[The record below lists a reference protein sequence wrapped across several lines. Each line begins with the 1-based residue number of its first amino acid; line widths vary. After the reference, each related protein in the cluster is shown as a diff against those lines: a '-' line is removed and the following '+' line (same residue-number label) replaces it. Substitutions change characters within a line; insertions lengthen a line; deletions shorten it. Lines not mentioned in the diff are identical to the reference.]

1 MPINWFPGH
10 MNKAVREIR
19 KAVRKADLVIEVL
32 DARLPDSSENP
43 LVAELRG
50 DTPSIKLLNKAD
62 LADPDV
68 TRAWLER
75 LRQRSD
81 VLALAH
87 DQTMVAQARSLV
99 ERGRELL
106 SPDRNELRE
115 VVAMIVGVPNVGKS
129 TLINTMAG
137 RNLARTSNK
146 PAVTR
151 KQQRIPVARGFAL
164 LDTPGFLWPKLHPP
178 ACGYRLAISG
188 AIADTAVDYTDLAQ
202 FAVRWLA
209 ADYPE
214 ALRARY
220 KLTEL
225 PTEPLD
231 LLEAIAGKRGCIRK
245 GGVVDWERVSELVV
259 HEIRKGKLGRL
270 SFERPAGL

>member
-1 MPINWFPGH
+1 MAINWFPGH

-50 DTPSIKLLNKAD
+50 EVPSIKLLNKAD
-62 LADPDV
+62 LADPEV
-68 TRAWLER
+68 TAAWLER

-87 DQTMVAQARSLV
+87 DQTMTAQSRSLV

-106 SPDRNELRE
+106 PPDRNDLRE

-151 KQQRIPVARGFAL
+151 KQQRILVARGFSL
-164 LDTPGFLWPKLHPP
+164 LDTPGFLWPKLTPP

-188 AIADTAVDYTDLAQ
+188 AIADTAVDYVDMAQ
-202 FAVRWLA
+202 FAVKWLA
-209 ADYPE
+209 RDYPE

-220 KLTEL
+220 KLDEL
-225 PTEPLD
+225 PEEPLE
-231 LLEAIAGKRGCIRK
+231 LLEAIAGKRGCIRR
-245 GGVVDWERVSELVV
+245 GGVVDWERVCELVI

-270 SFERPAGL
+270 SFERPPS